1 MGFKRVVFIFKYI
14 YSTLLSLLTTP
25 PPFSLFPPP
34 PFLSSLPPLFRYI
47 TMDIQH

>member
-14 YSTLLSLLTTP
+14 YSTLLWTP
-25 PPFSLFPPP
+25 PPLFPPP
-34 PFLSSLPPLFRYI
+34 LSPLFSPPPLLRYI